1 MSRHNGKQINMNT
14 FMQKKETVDRKWYIV
29 DAEGANLGRLATQVA
44 TILKGKHKVTYT
56 PHVDCGDYVI
66 VINASKVNLT
76 GKKLSDK
83 MYYNHSRYAGGL
95 RERTA
100 GEMLEKYPEE
110 MVERAVKGMLPHN
123 RLGRAMGKKLFVYRD
138 ANHKHEAQK
147 PKALEIN

>member
-1 MSRHNGKQINMNT
+1 MSRHNGKEINMNT

-66 VINASKVNLT
+66 VINASKINLT

-110 MVERAVKGMLPHN
+110 MVERAVKGMLPKGP
-123 RLGRAMGKKLFVYRD
+123 LGREMYTKLFVYAGPD
-138 ANHKHEAQK
+138 HKHAAQK
-147 PKALEIN
+147 PEALTF

>member
-1 MSRHNGKQINMNT
+1 MSRHNGKEINMNT

-66 VINASKVNLT
+66 VINASKINLT

-110 MVERAVKGMLPHN
+110 MVERAVKGMLPKGP
-123 RLGRAMGKKLFVYRD
+123 LGRSMYTKLFVY
-138 ANHKHEAQK
+138 AGPEHKHAAQK
-147 PKALEIN
+147 PEALTF